1 MHRVRTVRASEA
13 HDDDSKQRVGH
24 LKQRVAHLNA
34 CGSEGPGALR
44 LAATCDA
51 ASEPTTLHDNSQSGN
66 CAGIHMHTAPV
77 DGSERACG
85 TRARTRL
92 PSCPPSTSTTTN
104 LLLYTVTL
112 PLSNV
117 PAFLLQRL
125 EQGRS
130 PGLSRVA
137 SRFPLGMIAPNSRR
151 SGCRVKLQRRRCH
164 STDDRFIASAYM
176 YKCTQSTLHSK
187 IFLLPTY

>member
-1 MHRVRTVRASEA
+1 MRAARRGRALCGSRPRATPPPNLPRSTTTVRAATVPGFTCTQRQWMGRREHAA
-13 HDDDSKQRVGH
+13 HVREPVCH
-24 LKQRVAHLNA
+24 RAL
-34 CGSEGPGALR
+34 LR
-44 LAATCDA
+44 L
-51 ASEPTTLHDNSQSGN
+51 L
-66 CAGIHMHTAPV
+66 
-77 DGSERACG
+77 
-85 TRARTRL
+85 L
-92 PSCPPSTSTTTN
+92 L